1 MQNSPMTRGWEAIFI
16 ISTMIG
22 TDAMPLMT
30 ALQ

>member
-1 MQNSPMTRGWEAIFI
+1 MQNSPMMRGWEAIFI

-22 TDAMPLMT
+22 TDVTPLLT